1 MRPDSIPVVSIDAE
15 TGQAV
20 TIGLPRNMVDVPFAD
35 GSPLQAVYPEG
46 YGAIDGCEVDVCM
59 LNSIYTEVELKS
71 PEHVPRRR
79 LAGLRARDRGDA
91 GCRGGHHR
99 ACRSSTTCSSTC
111 RASSSSSTRSAAS
124 P

>member
-1 MRPDSIPVVSIDAE
+1 MSGDAE

-20 TIGLPRNMVDVPFAD
+20 TIGLPRNMVDVPFPD
-35 GSPLQAVYPEG
+35 DSPLKSVYPEG

-71 PEHVPRRR
+71 PDMYP
-79 LAGLRARDRGDA
+79 DA
-91 GCRGGHHR
+91 TVQGS
-99 ACRSSTTCSSTC
+99 RSITTCSSTWP
-111 RASSSSSTRSAAS
+111 ASSSSSSRSAAS